1 MIRISLTHLEQIN
14 TLAQGAYPGECCG
27 LLVGRVETNGS
38 ITVTRIVPSAN
49 VADPPGNDRFEVS
62 PKVRFD
68 LMRQLNDTEE
78 IIVGHY
84 HSHPDQ
90 VAEPSATDLSMAFE
104 PDLIW
109 LITAVTSNSAGKTQ
123 AWRLN
128 RKTRSV
134 QAIELKIGELKI
146 GESA

>member
-1 MIRISLTHLEQIN
+1 VIRISHTHLDQIN
-14 TLAQGAYPGECCG
+14 TLAQGVYPGECCG

-68 LMRQLNDTEE
+68 LMRELSGTPQT
-78 IIVGHY
+78 IIGHY

-90 VAEPSATDLSMAFE
+90 AAEPSATDLSMAFE

-109 LITAVTSNSAGKTQ
+109 LITAVASGRAGQTR

-128 RKTRSV
+128 RETGAI
-134 QAIELKIGELKI
+134 QAVTMRIS
-146 GESA
+146 EST

>member
-1 MIRISLTHLEQIN
+1 MIHISPTHLDQIN
-14 TLAQGAYPGECCG
+14 TLAQRAYPGECCG
-27 LLVGRVETNGS
+27 LLVGRTEPDGS

-68 LMRQLNDTEE
+68 LMRQLNGTEKT
-78 IIVGHY
+78 IVGHY

-90 VAEPSATDLSMAFE
+90 AAEPSATDLSMAFE

-109 LITAVTSNSAGKTQ
+109 LITAVTSRGAGQTQ
-123 AWRLN
+123 AWCLN
-128 RKTRSV
+128 RETGAV
-134 QAIELKIGELKI
+134 QTIVLKI